1 MVIGSSSSGVRRRG
15 HLVTLNV
22 RTFFAPPSSGVAVA
36 TLRART
42 TFFAIFEFTLA
53 VAVYEI
59 PATPLLTSR
68 KHLGNH
74 CERNVANH

>member
-1 MVIGSSSSGVRRRG
+1 VRP
-15 HLVTLNV
+15 
-22 RTFFAPPSSGVAVA
+22 FSAPPSSDAVAVA
-36 TLRART
+36 ALRART
-42 TFFAIFEFTLA
+42 TFFAIIEFTLA

-59 PATPLLTSR
+59 PATPLLISR